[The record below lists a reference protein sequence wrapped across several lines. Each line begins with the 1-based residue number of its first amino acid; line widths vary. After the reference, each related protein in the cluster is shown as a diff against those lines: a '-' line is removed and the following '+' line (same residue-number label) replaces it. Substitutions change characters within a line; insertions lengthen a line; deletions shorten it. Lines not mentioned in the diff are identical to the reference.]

1 MGQDTEIRTLR
12 YSVKKIIDK
21 IFCQYLDLTIKGGA
35 YDGKAEQMK
44 NINMTAMGKQI
55 RDFCP
60 KQAES
65 MTIFI

>member
-1 MGQDTEIRTLR
+1 MNINAEIRTLR
-12 YSVKKIIDK
+12 YSVKKIIYK

-55 RDFCP
+55 RDFYP
-60 KQAES
+60 NKAEA
-65 MTIFI
+65 MTILI